1 MGSTM
6 HPSVSRIISYPKI
19 AQRTPEWY
27 SYRKRRVT
35 ASEASTIIAQGKGY
49 TRIFEEKVGIR
60 ESNIKSEYMTIG
72 TNNEEEVVKLYRK
85 KYPGEEVFWDLSII
99 PHMTHDY
106 VAASLDACTASGI
119 NVEIKTVFKDK
130 FVKVSKAYRDQ
141 VQLQMEV
148 ANLDKTHLVQHYI
161 RMPGQPIQVHEIDRD
176 PTWFAKN
183 SDIFKRFV
191 SEVRSYFPFDIEDF
205 ERQIESFSLTIFPF
219 DIHDF
224 KYQTDTIRC
233 FQDLDLGSDSDV
245 EMYYLEESEDSQ
257 GFC

>member
-6 HPSVSRIISYPKI
+6 HPSVARIISYPKI

-49 TRIFEEKVGIR
+49 RRIFEEKVGIR
-60 ESNIKSEYMTIG
+60 ESNFNSEYMTIG
-72 TNNEEEVVKLYRK
+72 TNNEEVVVGLYRE
-85 KYPGEEVFWDLSII
+85 KYPNEEVFWDLSII

-191 SEVRSYFPFDIEDF
+191 REVRGFFPFDIADF
-205 ERQIESFSLTIFPF
+205 EKQVQNFALTIFPF
-219 DIHDF
+219 DLYDF
-224 KYQTDTIRC
+224 KCQADNIRC
-233 FQDLDLGSDSDV
+233 DLELDLDTDSDV
-245 EMYYLEESEDSQ
+245 EMYCLEESEDSQ
-257 GFC
+257 GLY

>member
-1 MGSTM
+1 MSSEM

-49 TRIFEEKVGIR
+49 KRIFEEKVGIR
-60 ESNIKSEYMTIG
+60 ESNFNSEYMTIG
-72 TNNEEEVVKLYRK
+72 TNNEEVVVELYRK
-85 KYPGEEVFWDLSII
+85 LYPDEEVFHDLSII

-130 FVKVSKAYRDQ
+130 FVNVSKAYRDQ

-148 ANLDKTHLVQHYI
+148 ANLDHTHLVQHYI
-161 RMPGQPIQVHEIDRD
+161 RMPGQPIKVHEIKRD

-191 SEVRSYFPFDIEDF
+191 REVRGFFPFDVEDF
-205 ERQIESFSLTIFPF
+205 EEQVKNFKIIFFPF
-219 DIHDF
+219 DLTEF
-224 KYQTDTIRC
+224 KYQTDSIHEDDTC
-233 FQDLDLGSDSDV
+233 ELCDV
-245 EMYYLEESEDSQ
+245 EMCYLEESEDTQ
-257 GFC
+257 GVY